1 MLTFKTEWQP
11 DDCDR
16 TGIVILRVEHDQVVA
31 FQVDAVDHSQDVSIS
46 LFGARVSRDEDGF
59 LNETVVAAAANELA
73 RCRLVLVKNSHVMN
87 LCLAGLNV
95 VHGNTVQ
102 T

>member
-1 MLTFKTEWQP
+1 MLTLKTEWQP

-16 TGIVILRVEHDQVVA
+16 TGIVILRVQHDQVVA

-59 LNETVVAAAANELA
+59 LNETVVAAAVYELA
-73 RCRLVLVKNSHVMN
+73 KVPTCACKTTH
-87 LCLAGLNV
+87 
-95 VHGNTVQ
+95 T
-102 T
+102 